1 MKKTPQPTRRRSTSD
16 AIEIIDRLFIGNNA
30 KLRAMADKALEDAIV
45 GQLIYDAR
53 VKARLT
59 QKQLA
64 KLIDSDQ
71 SVVSRL
77 EDADYDGHSLSM
89 LRRVAAALGKRVD
102 IRFVDAA

>member
-1 MKKTPQPTRRRSTSD
+1 MKKTRKSTAKRSTSD
-16 AIEIIDRLFIGNNA
+16 ALEIIDRLFVGNDPRR
-30 KLRAMADKALEDAIV
+30 RAELDKALEDALV
-45 GQLIYDAR
+45 GQAIYDAR
-53 VKARLT
+53 IKARLT

-71 SVVSRL
+71 SVISRL

-89 LRRVAAALGKRVD
+89 LRRIAAALGKRID

>member
-1 MKKTPQPTRRRSTSD
+1 MKKTPKPTARRSTSN
-16 AIEIIDRLFIGNNA
+16 AIEILDRLFIGDNPRR
-30 KLRAMADKALEDAIV
+30 RAALDKALEDAIV